1 MLNRGIL
8 KAAIP
13 IFIAAAS
20 GVVSTALPASAATS
34 AVKYRITQ
42 PSMNGTGTIICL
54 DAGFEFSRCQ
64 YGKSPDDPPA
74 LEKWA
79 LVTLPNGTDQI
90 KNFNSCLDLNGFT
103 GPCTAGDANQQWTR
117 VSVGNGRVNVV
128 NVSATGQRTCLD
140 SFWTFKTCVKGD
152 KQQIWRFKQV
162 S

>member
-8 KAAIP
+8 KAAIL
-13 IFIAAAS
+13 FISAATGGA
-20 GVVSTALPASAATS
+20 VSTTLPASAATS
-34 AVKYRITQ
+34 GVRYRITQ
-42 PSMNGTGTIICL
+42 PAMNGTGTIICL

-79 LVTLPNGTDQI
+79 LVALPNGTDQI

-103 GPCTAGDANQQWTR
+103 GPCTAGDTNQQWAR
-117 VSVGNGRVNVV
+117 VSAGNGTFNVE

-152 KQQIWRFKQV
+152 KPQV
-162 S
+162 GRIKLVS

>member
-13 IFIAAAS
+13 IIIAVAS

-42 PSMNGTGTIICL
+42 PAMNGTGTVICL
-54 DAGFEFSRCQ
+54 DAGFESSRCQ

-74 LEKWA
+74 LEKWT

-103 GPCTAGDANQQWTR
+103 GPCSAGDANQQWTR

-140 SFWTFKTCVKGD
+140 SFWTFKTCLKGD